1 MTDPPASQPDTH
13 PEALAGP
20 QLAHAALEAVI
31 MVDDAQRIVM
41 INPSG
46 LAMFGLNREQALGMD
61 LSQLIPVRLRASH
74 QLHVQRFRDSGELER
89 SMGQRGHVV
98 GLRADG
104 REFPLEAAIFRSEV
118 VQPWGTQTYYTAL
131 LRDLSELRRMSS
143 VIDQLNRRL
152 RSLFERVPVAIW
164 ITEAERVVFAN
175 PASAQLMG
183 RPNPSDLLG
192 CSIFDFLSPT
202 SHATVREH
210 LLSLAMEDTAVVIS
224 GAIRHADGSLRE
236 VELVVA
242 PLPDM
247 ERSFVQ
253 MVINDVTHRSREKKQ
268 LLRSRRTLRE
278 LSASMVEA
286 REEERQRIAR
296 ELHDELGQQLTAM
309 KLEMI
314 ACLRDHPNAALV
326 ERAQGMLDMLDETV
340 ASARRIAMDLRPLML
355 DDLGLAEAIEWLVQE
370 FSRRSLI
377 EVELHLDRSLGTLP
391 PKLSTTLYRIVQEA
405 LTNISRHAQAT
416 RVAIRLEK
424 HSQNLHLIVRDNG
437 VGFPREPQARRV
449 GSFGLLGIRER
460 VLMLGGQL
468 TVENAQ
474 NGGALLTVR
483 VPLIQAESLP
493 ETEEEARESI
503 GSFFEETSRGTLE

>member
-1 MTDPPASQPDTH
+1 MS
-13 PEALAGP
+13 
-20 QLAHAALEAVI
+20 
-31 MVDDAQRIVM
+31 
-41 INPSG
+41 
-46 LAMFGLNREQALGMD
+46 
-61 LSQLIPVRLRASH
+61 
-74 QLHVQRFRDSGELER
+74 
-89 SMGQRGHVV
+89 QRGHVV

-202 SHATVREH
+202 SHAPVREH
-210 LLSLAMEDTAVVIS
+210 LLNLEKEDATVVIS
-224 GAIRHADGSLRE
+224 GAIRHADGTLRE

-247 ERSFVQ
+247 ERRFVQ
-253 MVINDVTHRSREKKQ
+253 MVINDVTHRTREKKQ

-309 KLEMI
+309 KLEMV
-314 ACLRDHPNAALV
+314 ACLRDHPHAALA

-355 DDLGLAEAIEWLVQE
+355 DDLGLADAIEWLVQE
-370 FSRRSLI
+370 FSRRSLMG
-377 EVELHLDRSLGTLP
+377 VELQLDKNLGTLP

-405 LTNISRHAQAT
+405 LTNISRHAQAS
-416 RVAIRLEK
+416 RVSITLEK
-424 HSQNLHLIVRDNG
+424 LSQDLQLIVQDNG
-437 VGFPREPQARRV
+437 VGFPREPQVRRV

-460 VLMLGGQL
+460 VLMLGGSL
-468 TVENAQ
+468 TVENALT
-474 NGGALLTVR
+474 GGAVLSVR
-483 VPLIQAESLP
+483 VPLIQTENP
-493 ETEEEARESI
+493 DEIDDETRETIGGVFEDSI
-503 GSFFEETSRGTLE
+503 RGTLE